1 MTLTTVELIVT
12 IASAIGVAELLRILL
27 EKLLSK
33 KKDALSNNKDEFSNL
48 KERIEFN
55 ESQTNKLFK
64 QQAVFRF
71 QILRMYDVIAD
82 LVEWSCIV
90 DCPKRKSRDVDLE
103 KLKDIYEIKIE
114 NCENDKIN

>member
-1 MTLTTVELIVT
+1 MELTTIELIVT

-33 KKDALSNNKDEFSNL
+33 KKDSLSNNKDEFSNL

-64 QQAVFRF
+64 QQAIFRF
-71 QILRMYDVIAD
+71 QILKMYDVIAD

-90 DCPKRKSRDVDLE
+90 DCPKRKTRDVDLE
-103 KLKDIYEIKIE
+103 KLKDVYELKTNTE
-114 NCENDKIN
+114 EDDKTN